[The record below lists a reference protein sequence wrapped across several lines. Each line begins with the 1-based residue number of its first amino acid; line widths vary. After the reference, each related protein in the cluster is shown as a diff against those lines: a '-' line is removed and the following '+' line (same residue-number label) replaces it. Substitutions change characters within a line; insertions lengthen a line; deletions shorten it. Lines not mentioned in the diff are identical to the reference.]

1 MISSGDR
8 ITVENGRF
16 LAHGVVLGPPDTP
29 NPPYPEPRVKVEIF
43 RNKIDVPLAQVRLA
57 KMSAQRPWEDAPRE
71 MLEAQL
77 MAQAAQLA
85 TAQAEIA
92 GLVEVVAMQCEA
104 IAPPPVFSGIIHHW
118 ENGAGAPV
126 NDEGEWFE
134 RLVDLMENYLVR
146 QLGSRHPLRIADDD
160 LRALVSHIL
169 D

>member
-77 MAQAAQLA
+77 ATMATQLAAAQL
-85 TAQAEIA
+85 ENA

-104 IAPPPVFSGIIHHW
+104 IAPR
-118 ENGAGAPV
+118 APKI
-126 NDEGEWFE
+126 EGNEWYE
-134 RLVDLMENYLVR
+134 HLVDLLENYLVR